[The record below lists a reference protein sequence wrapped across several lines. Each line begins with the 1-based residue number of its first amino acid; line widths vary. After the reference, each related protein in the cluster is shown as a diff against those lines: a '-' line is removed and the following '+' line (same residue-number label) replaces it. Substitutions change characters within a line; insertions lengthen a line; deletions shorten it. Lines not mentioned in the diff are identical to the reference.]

1 MPFAKKLKNI
11 RKQAGLS
18 QEQLAEK
25 LNVSRQAIT
34 KWETE
39 TGLPDIENVMAIS
52 ALFDVSIDELLS
64 NEKCINKKDD
74 YLFESVT
81 EYDIDRPKDFDMK
94 FGGAKRVVLSG
105 YDGEKL
111 CVRLVSNSLSSLQ
124 NDFKIRIDDV
134 RSRIDVEVNRKKGVT
149 EAIAKEALT
158 AFIRLPT
165 QYIGKTELAVTAQT
179 VELSS
184 LKCDSIEL
192 DIKTQNLIIEDVIG
206 AVEVNCNLDMNI
218 VCGALNGDISIN
230 QISSTSKISIPDGA
244 VFSAITKGIANSIS
258 YEKNGKATD
267 SFSSPNADNIIE
279 LNGMK
284 SELIINAHK

>member
-1 MPFAKKLKNI
+1 MPFAEKLKNI

-105 YDGEKL
+105 YEGEKL
-111 CVRLVSNSLSSLQ
+111 CVRLVSNSLSTLQ

-158 AFIRLPT
+158 AFIRLPL
-165 QYIGKTELAVTAQT
+165 QYIGRIELAVNAQT

-206 AVEVNCNLDMNI
+206 TVEVNCNLDMNI

-284 SELIINAHK
+284 SELIINAHE